1 MDCSVRRPSIAR
13 SAIHETAR
21 RLFSVEI
28 FAAASSCST
37 RSIARGATIVVGPFQ
52 AHRSHSWCANLGG
65 WAVVTDV
72 LRAQDAAL
80 ERLRALHPQ
89 MIDLSL
95 VRMKRLCAKL
105 GQPERRL
112 PPVIHVAG
120 TNGKGSTI
128 AFLRAIAE
136 AAGLRTHVYTS
147 PHLVRFA
154 ERIRLAGELISEDHL
169 AHVLSRIETANEEEP
184 ITFFEITTAAAL
196 LAFAET
202 PADLC
207 LVEVG
212 LGGRYD
218 ATNIIEH
225 PAITLIAPVALDHCE
240 FLGETIAEIAGEKA
254 GIIKPGVPCV
264 SARQVENASIVIMQA
279 AESARAPLILAGR
292 DFDAWA
298 ESDRIRYQ
306 DSAGIIDLP
315 PSRLVGAHQVVNAG
329 LAVAVARTFGF
340 PDDALGE
347 GLRRASWPARM
358 QRLTAGPLAERA
370 SARGADL
377 WLDGAHNPHAFES
390 LARSLSGLG
399 EGDGR
404 PLVIILG
411 VLANKDL
418 EGIFAALC
426 SIGPLK
432 LFLVGFDASEAA
444 NPAILLDVARR
455 VGLRAEVRPDVS
467 SALAVALSDNGPP
480 PYVVIC
486 GSLYLAGEVLAL
498 DTESCPS

>member
-1 MDCSVRRPSIAR
+1 MAQRADLVASFGHARRGPNR
-13 SAIHETAR
+13 SAD
-21 RLFSVEI
+21 
-28 FAAASSCST
+28 
-37 RSIARGATIVVGPFQ
+37 
-52 AHRSHSWCANLGG
+52 LGG
-65 WAVVTDV
+65 GLSLVTDG
-72 LRAQDAAL
+72 LRAHDAAL

-89 MIDLSL
+89 LIDLSL
-95 VRMKRLCAKL
+95 VRMERLCAKL
-105 GQPERRL
+105 GCPERRL

-128 AFLRAIAE
+128 AFLRAIVE
-136 AAGLRTHVYTS
+136 AGGLRTHVYTS

-169 AHVLSRIETANEEEP
+169 AEVLARIETANEGEP

-218 ATNIIEH
+218 ATNVIER
-225 PAITLIAPVALDHCE
+225 PAITAITAVALDHCE
-240 FLGETIAEIAGEKA
+240 FLGEGIAEIAGEKA

-264 SARQVENASIVIMQA
+264 SARQVESASVVIRQA
-279 AESARAPLILAGR
+279 AESARAPLMLAGR
-292 DFDAWA
+292 DFDSWA
-298 ESDRIRYQ
+298 EGGRIRYQ
-306 DSAGIIDLP
+306 DAAGVMDLP
-315 PSRLVGAHQVVNAG
+315 QGRLMGAHQVANAG
-329 LAVAVARTFGF
+329 LAVAVARKFGL
-340 PDDALGE
+340 PDPALAE
-347 GLRRASWPARM
+347 GMRCASWPARM
-358 QRLTAGPLAERA
+358 QSLTAGPLAARA

-390 LARSLSGLG
+390 LARSLRDLRAS
-399 EGDGR
+399 DGR
-404 PLVIILG
+404 PLAVILG

-426 SIGPLK
+426 PIRPLK
-432 LFLVGFDASEAA
+432 LLVVAFDASAA
-444 NPAILLDVARR
+444 ADPAILLDVARR
-455 VGLRAEVRPDVS
+455 AGLYAEARPDVS
-467 SALAVALSDNGPP
+467 TALDAALSDDGPP
-480 PYVVIC
+480 PHVVIC

-498 DTESCPS
+498 DSKTWPN